1 MAWEGCLPKI
11 GSGSDNG
18 GVINGDAAEPLNG
31 EMVKGLKYIVLGVNV
46 AFFALMAAVLPLQF
60 EENDDIMMAM
70 IANGAYSGTPDC
82 HLVYIN
88 VIYGAVLAFLYGL
101 TKAVEWY
108 TLTFAALH
116 VLSMSVLV
124 YFVLTMENRS
134 SWERWLWIIVLY
146 VLWVR
151 IIVALQFT
159 TTAGLVCLAG
169 CMLLLRESKK
179 ARWSGVALVV
189 IAALIRFMAA
199 GLVGLLMAPIIVYT
213 YRLEWRKYIA
223 VVVMLMAVV
232 GCRMVNRYVYESD
245 PEWKYYR
252 EYNQLRAQ
260 LNDNPNAYQL
270 QPEQL
275 PEGVE
280 WTDYRLL
287 LSFIPDPEQID
298 LPTIRQISA
307 VVDNMPIQTQAQ
319 NLHRLEKYAV
329 EIAIL
334 TVLLVLMILTTGN
347 RSKYIFLILYS
358 FFMAALMIHV
368 SLDGFL
374 KNRVF
379 LCMLLPLLMTDFMLL
394 PKTTGLKRRW
404 GLVIALL
411 CLSGWYCYQ
420 IRQVQL
426 YAGYQ
431 RAHWTLLQQP
441 LLDRVPKE
449 ASIVTIGSTMR
460 VDAMNPWHIWPYQI
474 RKYTLGWT
482 TWLPLNKPMGHS
494 YRALLRDEM
503 YIFTD
508 RNYERENS
516 RIKIVQSQ
524 IEDHYGVPTE
534 VKWKYRNGRYAIV
547 QLKIIN

>member
-1 MAWEGCLPKI
+1 MI
-11 GSGSDNG
+11 
-18 GVINGDAAEPLNG
+18 
-31 EMVKGLKYIVLGVNV
+31 KGLKYIILGVNI
-46 AFFALMAAVLPLQF
+46 AFFALMAAVLPMQF
-60 EENDDIMMAM
+60 EENDDIVMAM
-70 IANGAYSGTPDC
+70 IANGTYSGSPDC

-108 TLTFAALH
+108 TFSFAVLH

-124 YFVLTMENRS
+124 YCILTTENRS

-146 VLWVR
+146 VLWAR
-151 IIVALQFT
+151 IIVAFQFT

-179 ARWSGVALVV
+179 ARWSGVVLVV

-213 YRLEWRKYIA
+213 YRLNWRKYMA
-223 VVVMLMAVV
+223 VVVMLMAIV
-232 GCRMVNRYVYESD
+232 GCRYVNAKVYNDD

-260 LNDNPNAYQL
+260 LNDNPNAYKL

-280 WTDYRLL
+280 WEDYRLL
-287 LSFIPDPEQID
+287 LGFIPDPEKID
-298 LPTIRQISA
+298 LPTIRQIRA
-307 VVDNMPIQTQAQ
+307 VVGDVPFKDQAK
-319 NLHRLEKYAV
+319 NLLRLEKYWV
-329 EIAIL
+329 ELAIL
-334 TVLLVLMILTTGN
+334 AVLLVLMILTTGN

-358 FFMAALMIHV
+358 LFMVVLMIHV

-379 LCMLLPLLMTDFMLL
+379 LCMLMPSLMTDFMLL

-404 GLVIALL
+404 GIVVALL
-411 CLSGWYCYQ
+411 GLSGWYGYQ
-420 IRQVQL
+420 IHQERLTSQYCRL
-426 YAGYQ
+426 YWDKLQ
-431 RAHWTLLQQP
+431 RP
-441 LLDRVPKE
+441 LLELVPGDTYL
-449 ASIVTIGSTMR
+449 VTIGSHMM
-460 VDAMNPWHIWPYQI
+460 VDAMNPWHIWPFEC

-482 TWLPLNKPMGHS
+482 TWLPLNKTMGHS

-503 YIFTD
+503 YVFTD
-508 RNYERENS
+508 RNYEDENA
-516 RIKIVQSQ
+516 KLAIVRAQ
-524 IEDHYGVPTE
+524 IEKHYGVRTE
-534 VKWKYRNGRYAIV
+534 VQWKIRNGRFAIV
-547 QLKIIN
+547 KVNASEE